1 MMRSLLFLF
10 VAAVLFACSY
20 TDAERE
26 IAQKEAEVKALTAK
40 IDSAKAVLD
49 SVQKAEM
56 ELRRELDSLDMS
68 R

>member
-1 MMRSLLFLF
+1 MRSLLFLF